1 MAYDRNKIFLQSKEL
16 ILKHKLFFV
25 EDIVAFLPINKST
38 FYEFFPINSNE
49 SNELKELLE
58 QQKISLKVGM
68 RSKWYNSDA
77 PALQIALMKIISTE
91 DEAHRLNGTRQEL
104 KTEINDKRQGFIEP
118 EIE

>member
-1 MAYDRNKIFLQSKEL
+1 MAYDRNKIFLLSKEL

-25 EDIVAFLPINKST
+25 EDIVALLPINKST

-58 QQKISLKVGM
+58 QQKISIKVGM
-68 RSKWYNSDA
+68 RKKWYESDA

>member
-1 MAYDRNKIFLQSKEL
+1 MAYDRNKIFLLSKEL
-16 ILKHKLFFV
+16 ISKHKLFFV
-25 EDIVAFLPINKST
+25 EDIVALLPINKST

-68 RSKWYNSDA
+68 RKKWYDSDA